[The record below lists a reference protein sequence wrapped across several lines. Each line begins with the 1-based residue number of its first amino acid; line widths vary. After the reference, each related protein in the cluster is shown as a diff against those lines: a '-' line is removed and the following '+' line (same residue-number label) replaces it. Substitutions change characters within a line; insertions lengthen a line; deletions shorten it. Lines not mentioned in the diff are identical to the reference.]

1 MKLTALATLAVLGV
15 LPAQAA
21 HAALIGAAISETYYY
36 PTDAAAYAGAT
47 YAPQNFVVA
56 AGQESVI
63 NIENVTDIHVDFA
76 ASSLAL
82 LLNTTLS
89 GPTWGSIGTYNGP
102 IFSGSAI
109 SGITGV
115 SVNGSST
122 LAGFDNSRVSI
133 VGDDLRIDW
142 GGLSYTNGTVL
153 NLDFTFARDGT
164 GAVPEPATWAMM
176 IVGFGLVGVASRR
189 RRTLPPN
196 AKSLRVYASR

>member
-1 MKLTALATLAVLGV
+1 MKLTALAALAVLSV

-21 HAALIGAAISETYYY
+21 HAALIGAAISETYYH
-36 PTDAAAYAGAT
+36 PTDTAPYAGAT
-47 YAPQNFVVA
+47 YAPQNFVVGS
-56 AGQESVI
+56 GQESVI
-63 NIENVTDIHVDFA
+63 NIENVTDIHVDFGA
-76 ASSLAL
+76 NSLSL
-82 LLNTTLS
+82 LLNTTLA
-89 GPTWGSIGTYNGP
+89 GPTWGSTGTYNGP

-133 VGDDLRIDW
+133 VGNDLRIHW
-142 GGLSYTNGTVL
+142 GGLGYTNGTML
-153 NLDFTFARDGT
+153 NLDFTFAGDGT

-189 RRTLPPN
+189 RRTLPTN
-196 AKSLRVYASR
+196 AQSLRV